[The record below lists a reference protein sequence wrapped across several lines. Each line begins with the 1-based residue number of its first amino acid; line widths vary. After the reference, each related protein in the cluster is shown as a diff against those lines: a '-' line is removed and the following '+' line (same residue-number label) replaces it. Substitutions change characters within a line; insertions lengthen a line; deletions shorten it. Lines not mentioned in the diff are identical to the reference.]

1 MQDKR
6 GSDNKKNT
14 NNRGF
19 SLLKSNAPHV
29 LLECKE
35 SVTRVVIST
44 SCKTDQC
51 IIYVRVLKLFLF
63 ISIIFMFTQGSLK
76 LYEKL
81 IKEFFNTKIRGKW
94 KETEGQNILVSRSN
108 QVIQFGED
116 WLI

>member
-1 MQDKR
+1 
-6 GSDNKKNT
+6 
-14 NNRGF
+14 
-19 SLLKSNAPHV
+19 
-29 LLECKE
+29 
-35 SVTRVVIST
+35 
-44 SCKTDQC
+44 
-51 IIYVRVLKLFLF
+51 
-63 ISIIFMFTQGSLK
+63 MFTQGSLK